1 MKKYRTRN
9 IVIVMIAIAA
19 VVIALVVNKPDAYPE
34 EPELEFCPIDTIV

>member
-1 MKKYRTRN
+1 MKNYLSRN

-34 EPELEFCPIDTIV
+34 EPELELCPIDTIV